1 MCSRIPPSTVLT
13 FEVLLSSQR
22 GWLTQ
27 LSKYWLREILGWQL
41 LKLFLLC
48 LGSPKTRSA
57 PQIGPKTVGSSCP
70 KSYPRALVPKSAD
83 CCGVRCT
90 QQIRVTKTQNQNK
103 SAASLG
109 QPSDLFTLTQR
120 GWGGSKNK
128 PPFICSSWQKK
139 SWGLIIAAGAAQV
152 WKIWIWCTN
161 WSYSRIVRWFWNDR
175 WSLEVGPW
183 GDDHKLAPSPGFW
196 RRSRDYS
203 WANWANRHRWSR
215 ASRVTWDF
223 EGSAKLSMM
232 TLNKSCSVGFEK
244 SKNFGYHP
252 SST

>member
-109 QPSDLFTLTQR
+109 QPSDLFTLAQR
-120 GWGGSKNK
+120 GWGGGAPKTNPLLFAQVGRRKAGGSSSPPVRSKCGNLNLMYQLILLADRPVVLK
-128 PPFICSSWQKK
+128 RSLV
-139 SWGLIIAAGAAQV
+139 SWGWPMGRWSQIGPIAGLLEAESRLQLSKLGKSPPLVSCESCDLRFRRLGEAVKDDFEQV
-152 WKIWIWCTN
+152 MLG
-161 WSYSRIVRWFWNDR
+161 WFWK
-175 WSLEVGPW
+175 V
-183 GDDHKLAPSPGFW
+183 
-196 RRSRDYS
+196 
-203 WANWANRHRWSR
+203 
-215 ASRVTWDF
+215 
-223 EGSAKLSMM
+223 
-232 TLNKSCSVGFEK
+232 
-244 SKNFGYHP
+244 
-252 SST
+252 